1 MNKVMVIAIGVVK
14 PETGE
19 TGFGWSMYEQNAGIA
34 HVTLVNGFLLYHA
47 NANDFKIGEDIE
59 LRANDSGRRLK
70 TARVVDQSPAD
81 RESVLEMLLRNEYD
95 YYPARAFKKKR
106 FSRKLSTSYSVKGIT
121 L

>member
-14 PETGE
+14 PDTGE
-19 TGFGWSMYEQNAGIA
+19 TGFGWSMYESNGF
-34 HVTLVNGFLLYHA
+34 VTLANGFLLYHSSA
-47 NANDFKIGEDIE
+47 DDFKIGEDIE
-59 LRANDSGRRLK
+59 LRGNDSGRKLK
-70 TARVVDQSPAD
+70 TARVVDQSPAN
-81 RESVLEMLLRNEYD
+81 RESVLEMLLRNEFD

>member
-1 MNKVMVIAIGVVK
+1 MNKVIVIAIGVVK

-19 TGFGWSMYEQNAGIA
+19 TGHGWNMYDNGPTGV
-34 HVTLVNGFLLYHA
+34 VTLANGFLLYHSRKE
-47 NANDFKIGEDIE
+47 DFTIGEDIE
-59 LRANDSGRRLK
+59 LRGNDSGRKLK
-70 TARVVDQSPAD
+70 TARVIDQAPAD
-81 RESVLEMLLRNEYD
+81 RDSVLEMLLRNEFD